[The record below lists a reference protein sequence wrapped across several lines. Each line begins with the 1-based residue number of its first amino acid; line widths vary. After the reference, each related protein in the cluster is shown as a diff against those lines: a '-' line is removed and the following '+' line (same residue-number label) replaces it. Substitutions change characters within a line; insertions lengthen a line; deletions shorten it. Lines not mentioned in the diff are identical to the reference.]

1 MKTAAAYI
9 RVSTHEQEEYSPESQ
24 LRLIREYAKSH
35 DMHIPDEYVFMDKGI
50 SGRSA
55 DKRPAFKEMISLS
68 KKKPAPFEM
77 VLVWKFSRF
86 ARNQEES
93 IVYKSLLKKES
104 GIDVVS
110 ISEPLAEG
118 PFGGLIERIIEWFDE
133 YYSIRLSGEVKRGM
147 AERVRQGGAVSI
159 APFGYVYK
167 NGQLTIREEEA
178 ETVRMLFRAF
188 LSGRSVLS
196 LVHEL
201 NDMGI
206 HTRRGKRWENRSV
219 QYILSNPVYIGKI
232 RWSIDGINDY
242 HRFETEREGTL
253 LVDGTHPHILDDET
267 FTAVQT
273 RLAEQTRRY
282 RSSADRISQRTE
294 ATHMLQGL
302 VKCSTCGATLTHTK
316 NGLNCSGY
324 MHGRCDVSH
333 YVSFARIE
341 PLVMEFIELQLE
353 NVTAKV
359 IHRAPAYAASEAEN
373 LERRLQHAKQVF
385 QRCKDAY
392 LAGIDSLEDYAR
404 NKKHWEKTIQSI
416 TAEMEKEQ
424 EENPVDV
431 KAFAETYLP
440 IVRRIQQGALPPAES
455 NRLLRS
461 FVDHIVFDNKK
472 KSLNITYYI

>member
-24 LRLIREYAKSH
+24 LRLIRDYAKAH

-68 KKKPAPFEM
+68 KKKPAPFKM

-147 AERVRQGGAVSI
+147 AERVRQGGAVSV

-167 NGQLTIREEEA
+167 DGQLTIKGEEA
-178 ETVRMLFRAF
+178 ETVKMLFRAF

-206 HTRRGKRWENRSV
+206 LTRRGKRWENRSV
-219 QYILSNPVYIGKI
+219 QYILSNPIYIGKI
-232 RWSIDGINDY
+232 RWSPDGPNDY
-242 HRFETEREGTL
+242 HRYGRELDGTL
-253 LVDGTHPHILDDET
+253 LVDGTHPRILDEKT
-267 FTAVQT
+267 FAAAQI

-282 RSSADRISQRTE
+282 RSSADRIAQRTE

-316 NGLNCSGY
+316 TGMNCSGY
-324 MHGRCDVSH
+324 MHGKCDVSH

-341 PLVMEFIELQLE
+341 PLVLAAIEAQLE
-353 NVTAKV
+353 NMTAE
-359 IHRAPAYAASEAEN
+359 IIRRAPVHAVSEAEN
-373 LERRLQHAKQVF
+373 LERRLQHAKQVL

-392 LAGIDSLEDYAR
+392 FAGVDSLEDYAR
-404 NKKHWEKTIQSI
+404 NKKHWEKTIHSI
-416 TAEMEKEQ
+416 TAKMEKEQ

-431 KAFAETYLP
+431 KTFSETYLP
-440 IVRRIQQGALPPAES
+440 IIRRIRQESLSPIES
-455 NRLLRS
+455 NQLLRS
-461 FVDHIVFDNKK
+461 FVDHIIFDNMTKDV
-472 KSLNITYYI
+472 SITYYI